1 MTPVERSEVR
11 ALAMRLADV
20 ERERSDARDRAE
32 TLVAL
37 QEAFTA
43 IARSQT
49 PDEAIALLLRATFEP
64 LGFRRAIYFS
74 VDRESGVNA
83 RFAIDGSDAIEPCN
97 ERPELRADGAFVAVL
112 RGEGGDGIGLAG
124 ELSAPL
130 VDVRNWYVM
139 AALERTAGTLGVLY
153 VDDHRSSRKPVFW
166 EAGLVRALATIAS
179 VSIDNALL
187 FARTKELATR
197 DPLTSLL
204 NRRAFGEAV
213 DLELANVRPSR
224 STAYVLVDV
233 DDFKSINDTHGH
245 AHGDTVLKL
254 VATTLA
260 RASRAQDIVGRF
272 AGDEFA
278 ALLVDVDAEAAR
290 TLVARISADFRAAGL
305 RCSLGAALY
314 PQDAD
319 DSSELF
325 SAADRA
331 LYATKAAGKNGYSF
345 A

>member
-1 MTPVERSEVR
+1 MTTNESNELR
-11 ALAMRLADV
+11 AILRRLDEV
-20 ERERSDARDRAE
+20 ERERSEARDQAH

-37 QEAFTA
+37 QETFTA

-49 PDEAIALLLRATFEP
+49 PDEAIALMLRAAFAP
-64 LGFRRAIYFS
+64 LGFRRAIYFG
-74 VDRESGVNA
+74 VDRENGVQA
-83 RFAIDGSDAIEPCN
+83 RFAIDRSDVVELCN
-97 ERPELRADGAFVAVL
+97 ERPDLRPGSALVAVL
-112 RGEGGDGIGLAG
+112 RGEGGDGTGLAE

-139 AALERTAGTLGVLY
+139 SALERSAGTLGVLY
-153 VDDHRSSRKPVFW
+153 VDDHRSPTPVVW
-166 EAGLVRALATIAS
+166 EAGLVRALATIAA
-179 VSIDNALL
+179 VSIDNAML

-213 DLELANVRPSR
+213 EVELANLRPSR
-224 STAYVLVDV
+224 CHAYVLIDV

-245 AHGDTVLKL
+245 AHGDTVLQL
-254 VATTLA
+254 VAKTLS
-260 RASRAQDIVGRF
+260 RSSRAQDIVARF
-272 AGDEFA
+272 AGDEFV
-278 ALLVDVDAEAAR
+278 ALISDVDSETAR
-290 TLVARISADFRAAGL
+290 ALVARISADFRAAGI

-314 PQDAD
+314 PQDAND
-319 DSSELF
+319 APGLLR
-325 SAADRA
+325 AADRA